1 MSATRAIYGGL
12 RALGL
17 SEEEDRRDLYE
28 RVTAKRRLRE
38 MTPAEKTA
46 VVEELRR
53 LGFRGQNG
61 GAGGVGGRSGRLDG
75 PYAKKLQALWIAGWN
90 LGLMRS
96 NTDSALLAFVKRQT
110 GVDHTRFL
118 REQAEANR
126 AIEALKGWLARDGGV
141 DWSPRRGDEKALR
154 EPGGRI
160 ALAQFRIMGRLGL
173 IDERTTLLAEV
184 TALPVAWPPDR
195 EGWIRA
201 MNDFGERIRAAKAEQ
216 RVGEAAR

>member
-1 MSATRAIYGGL
+1 MSATKAIYGGL

-38 MTPAEKTA
+38 MTPAEKSA

-53 LGFRGQNG
+53 LGFRGRDG
-61 GAGGVGGRSGRLDG
+61 SSGRVGGRAGRLDG

-96 NTDSALLAFVKRQT
+96 NTDAALMAFVKRQT

-154 EPGGRI
+154 EPGGRV
-160 ALAQFRIMGRLGL
+160 ALAQFRIMGRRE
-173 IDERTTLLAEV
+173 IPCAPTLLDEV
-184 TALPVAWPPDR
+184 RAQGLDWPPTR
-195 EGWIRA
+195 TGWIKVMNA
-201 MNDFGERIRAAKAEQ
+201 MGARIRAFNA
-216 RVGEAAR
+216 GTGW

>member
-1 MSATRAIYGGL
+1 MSAVKAIYGGL

-17 SEEEDRRDLYE
+17 SEEDDRRDLYE

-38 MTPAEKTA
+38 MTPSEKSA

-53 LGFRGQNG
+53 LGFRGRDGASG
-61 GAGGVGGRSGRLDG
+61 GARRLDG

-96 NTDSALLAFVKRQT
+96 NTDAALMAFVRRQT

-141 DWSPRRGDEKALR
+141 DWSPRHGDEQALR

-160 ALAQFRIMGRLGL
+160 AFAQFRLMGRLGL
-173 IDERTTLLAEV
+173 LDGRATLLAEV
-184 TALPVAWPPDR
+184 TALGVAWPPGRD
-195 EGWIRA
+195 GWIVV
-201 MNDFGERIRAAKAEQ
+201 MNALGTRIRAARKDAS
-216 RVGEAAR
+216 

>member
-17 SEEEDRRDLYE
+17 SEEEDRRDLFQ

-53 LGFRGQNG
+53 LGFRGRDGSSG
-61 GAGGVGGRSGRLDG
+61 GARRLEG

-96 NTDSALLAFVKRQT
+96 HTDSALLAFVKRQT

-141 DWSPRRGDEKALR
+141 DWSPRHGDEKALR
-154 EPGGRI
+154 EPGGRV

-173 IDERTTLLAEV
+173 IDDRTTLLAEV

-195 EGWIRA
+195 EGWIGV
-201 MNDFGERIRAAKAEQ
+201 MNAFGVRIRAAKAGP